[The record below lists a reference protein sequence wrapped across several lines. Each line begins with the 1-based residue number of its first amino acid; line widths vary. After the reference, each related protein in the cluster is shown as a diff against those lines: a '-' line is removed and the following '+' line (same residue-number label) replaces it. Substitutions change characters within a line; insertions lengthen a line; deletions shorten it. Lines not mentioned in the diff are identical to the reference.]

1 MKRSLPGLG
10 AGFVQG
16 GAGGVIKVQIRKGK
30 DRKMS
35 DHEFSENMV
44 VCAVGYLS
52 PGNISDSCESCPHNK
67 SSFPGVL
74 IAGVTKDAVMLLS
87 EKVEIVP
94 EGTKARMEEMAA
106 ANGKM
111 RRQIEGLQKNV
122 LEFFDSTNAT
132 VAAGEKI
139 SIDYAHLKNRV
150 SELEA
155 SNAELL
161 EALEA
166 AKQFIQNGIQ
176 YGYINMPDKDCGD
189 SAIETPAKIEAAIQ
203 KAREQG

>member
-1 MKRSLPGLG
+1 
-10 AGFVQG
+10 
-16 GAGGVIKVQIRKGK
+16 
-30 DRKMS
+30 MS
-35 DHEFSENMV
+35 DNEFSENMV

-111 RRQIEGLQKNV
+111 RSQIEGLQKNV

-161 EALEA
+161 EAL
-166 AKQFIQNGIQ
+166 
-176 YGYINMPDKDCGD
+176 KDCCVIAKPENPACCCPNYQPLPDGD
-189 SAIETPAKIEAAIQ
+189 CAEVKNGDCHIWKAIQ